1 METKTTA
8 IGELHR
14 QLRWSPPSLDCGGRG
29 DHADELAESY
39 GGMALSKPLGA
50 FQLCTAR
57 RRPVRWGR
65 DVQPDAGR

>member
-14 QLRWSPPSLDCGGRG
+14 QLRWSPPSLDCGGPG
-29 DHADELAESY
+29 DHADELAEPY
-39 GGMALSKPLGA
+39 GGMALGKPLGA

-57 RRPVRWGR
+57 RRPVRSGR